1 MIPQKKSNQMNS
13 KGTKMISIHMKT
25 ENCKLC
31 PYNFTKR
38 PFCCY
43 PKIFVI
49 CVYITGANA
58 HIFLNTDIF
67 LNCAAV

>member
-1 MIPQKKSNQMNS
+1 
-13 KGTKMISIHMKT
+13 MISIHMKT

-49 CVYITGANA
+49 YVYITGANV

-67 LNCAAV
+67 LNRAAV